1 MDDSIYKIFL
11 SLQTRENIVTDCF
24 YAASLPFTNQH
35 KIGISIDGF
44 PLFFI
49 ECYVLSYNCYK
60 SFSVVCQ
67 SRFATI
73 VSLKTTNIDFQRY
86 FIEVVCLMLKQMP
99 NNPTQKQIKTEIQK
113 LVELFSR
120 FTQPPKKT
128 IQGLWA
134 ELLII
139 DQAKKPEYLIQSWH
153 SFSED
158 KFDFNDG
165 HDKIE
170 VKSTSQLRRVHHFAY
185 EQLNPNKNSNL
196 IIASVFVIQTGKG
209 KSIFDLKESIFKKV
223 TNLQLQL
230 KLNEVIFQTL
240 GNDFEKI
247 FDVYYDYQ
255 QAIDTLEFYD
265 GKDIPNIKK
274 EQIPAEI
281 TNVHFDCDLSEIS
294 TLKNKEFNTS
304 YSPLFK
310 SISI

>member
-1 MDDSIYKIFL
+1 MNGFDDF
-11 SLQTRENIVTDCF
+11 ENI
-24 YAASLPFTNQH
+24 Y
-35 KIGISIDGF
+35 
-44 PLFFI
+44 
-49 ECYVLSYNCYK
+49 
-60 SFSVVCQ
+60 
-67 SRFATI
+67 TI